1 MIPTPAVGYL
11 GAGFFVAGFS
21 VLRRVLGMKAGQS
34 KLKRVLGIIA
44 IFAFI
49 GFFIKNFETLMAIL
63 NHPGEFINAFLD
75 DPIGFTVYMFFAL
88 FLGVDSGGA

>member
-1 MIPTPAVGYL
+1 
-11 GAGFFVAGFS
+11 
-21 VLRRVLGMKAGQS
+21 MKAGQS

-44 IFAFI
+44 IVAFI
-49 GFFIKNFETLMAIL
+49 GFFIKNFETLMAIV

-88 FLGVDSGGA
+88 FLGVNVGGA